1 MSQHTAAS
9 RLMAVATFGAL
20 SMGLVACAEQPA
32 ELNPGQ
38 GAQNVSSVPAEFSLT
53 GAPGFLLPPHAR
65 TDNPMAP
72 AKLPNGSY
80 GVYGQI
86 NEDASYGLYSYFSD
100 DYRYVSVSIW
110 GTDGSS
116 VSQSMDIAADGSQWV
131 QTGSYEV
138 LPESRYQGSY
148 TTTQLNASGLAT
160 VYLTDFESGP
170 DSSSYNSIVDKGNT
184 AISPD
189 SEYLSQWSPAGSYM
203 LQIDHRLDG
212 SFLQCESEYTYGNA
226 SANSVIEYRSTT
238 ACNDSAL
245 GDDEDYRAVS
255 LSTWDPVTYVYTSST
270 TVICLGLD
278 GQDHTLVYDANTG
291 WQDQGGGN
299 AINSPRDVCQVAG
312 PGTYY

>member
-1 MSQHTAAS
+1 MSYYTAAS
-9 RLMAVATFGAL
+9 RLMAVATLGAL

-38 GAQNVSSVPAEFSLT
+38 GAQNISSVPAEFSLN
-53 GAPGFLLPPHAR
+53 GAPSFLLPPHAR
-65 TDNPMAP
+65 TENPMAAP
-72 AKLPNGSY
+72 KLPNGSY

-86 NEDASYGLYSYFSD
+86 NEDASYGLYSYFD
-100 DYRYVSVSIW
+100 DNYRYVSVSIW

-116 VSQSMDIAADGSQWV
+116 VSQSMDISADGSQWV

-148 TTTQLNASGLAT
+148 TTTQLNANGVAM

-170 DSSSYNSIVDKGNT
+170 DSASYNSIVDKGDT

-203 LQIDHRLDG
+203 LQIEHRVDG
-212 SFLQCESEYTYGNA
+212 SFLQCESDYTYSTS
-226 SANSVIEYRSTT
+226 SANSVTEYRSST

-245 GDDEDYRAVS
+245 GDDEDFKSVS
-255 LSTWDPVTYVYTSST
+255 ISSWDPNTYIYTSST
-270 TVICLGLD
+270 TVICLGGD
-278 GQDHTLVYDANTG
+278 GADHTLVYDSNTG
-291 WQDQGGGN
+291 WQDQADGN

-312 PGTYY
+312 PGYYY